1 MKLTNNDTR
10 NNSQQQGISRK
21 KVDSNTQVD
30 GNTLLNGDTQVG
42 SNTQVDGNTLV
53 DGDTLVT
60 EGDVE
65 AVVPIAFRAKP
76 EKLSEILGKNVPT
89 FEKGFAAT
97 IPNETINN
105 MLCEVLVIFLLLT
118 SPLIWGILKKSNVLL
133 VTTLP
138 VVDSLFKNL
147 EDVF

>member
-10 NNSQQQGISRK
+10 KKLTATLKLNN
-21 KVDSNTQVD
+21 
-30 GNTLLNGDTQVG
+30 GNTLLNSDTQVG

-76 EKLSEILGKNVPT
+76 EKLSEILRKNVPT
-89 FEKGFAAT
+89 FEGFAAT

-105 MLCEVLVIFLLLT
+105 MY
-118 SPLIWGILKKSNVLL
+118 
-133 VTTLP
+133 
-138 VVDSLFKNL
+138 VV
-147 EDVF
+147 